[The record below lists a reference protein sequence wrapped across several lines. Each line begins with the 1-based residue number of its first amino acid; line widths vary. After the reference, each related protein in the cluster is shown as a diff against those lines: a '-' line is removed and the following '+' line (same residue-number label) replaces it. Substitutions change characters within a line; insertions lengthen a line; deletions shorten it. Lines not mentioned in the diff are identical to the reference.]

1 MATARKLRED
11 IIYEQQFGMIPND
24 QMERIAYIL
33 GKKVNEQKFN
43 NDVEKTAK
51 RIKLAKKTTLKFTM
65 WKVFKPSRR
74 PRVNTRGGYIQ
85 MYVPN
90 AAENGKWFEA
100 FCKEYN
106 LPYINT
112 PCILN
117 MTVYEKT
124 PSAFNLKQKVLAELG
139 ILKPWR
145 RTGDFDNY
153 AKSVADAIQHGM
165 LEDDSLVYESK
176 ILRRYS
182 IKPHVDLEIIYYNEF
197 PRA

>member
-43 NDVEKTAK
+43 KDVEKTAK

-65 WKVFKPSRR
+65 WNVFKPSRR

-90 AAENGKWFEA
+90 AAENGK
-100 FCKEYN
+100 
-106 LPYINT
+106 
-112 PCILN
+112 
-117 MTVYEKT
+117 
-124 PSAFNLKQKVLAELG
+124 
-139 ILKPWR
+139 
-145 RTGDFDNY
+145 
-153 AKSVADAIQHGM
+153 
-165 LEDDSLVYESK
+165 
-176 ILRRYS
+176 
-182 IKPHVDLEIIYYNEF
+182 
-197 PRA
+197 